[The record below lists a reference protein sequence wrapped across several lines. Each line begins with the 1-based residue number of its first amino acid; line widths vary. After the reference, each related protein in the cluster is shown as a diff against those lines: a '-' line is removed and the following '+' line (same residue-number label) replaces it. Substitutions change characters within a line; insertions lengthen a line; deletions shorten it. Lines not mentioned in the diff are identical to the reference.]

1 MTSNGTERRHPHSLG
16 PEGSPVRNRRE
27 SFCLGRR
34 ETLAVLGAGFVGG
47 LAGCLSE
54 PSFPDAD
61 VIAGPDSQNL
71 FEPAELTVAVG
82 DTVTWGFASAG
93 HNVCCRPDDSDEA
106 GLPATAE
113 GFASY
118 SPDESPE
125 GSLVPRGKTYEHTF
139 DGAGQYDYVCI
150 PHESLDM
157 TGTIQVK

>member
-1 MTSNGTERRHPHSLG
+1 MTADGTERCRPHSPG
-16 PEGSPVRNRRE
+16 REKSPVRSRRE

-106 GLPATAE
+106 DLPATAE

-139 DGAGQYDYVCI
+139 DVAGQYDYVCI